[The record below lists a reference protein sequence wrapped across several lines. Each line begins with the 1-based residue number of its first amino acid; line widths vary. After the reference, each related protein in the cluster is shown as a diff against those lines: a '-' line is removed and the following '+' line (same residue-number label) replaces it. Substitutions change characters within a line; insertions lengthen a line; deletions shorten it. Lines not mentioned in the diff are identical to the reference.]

1 MKIIMKFKVNIDKI
15 ISVDESGMPCAPNP
29 RQLLDKDVLA
39 LYSRDKTQDKKRY
52 IAECGVIYYLGDP
65 KSPCRQKGC
74 SDNECLK
81 EAIENFNL
89 EENYTPDGLVL
100 KLIDKYYKQ
109 NITEAGVALEALQ
122 KSVHIS
128 SLAANRI
135 NEELNKKLNGAVTTE
150 DIATILNLID
160 AVNKRIVEIPNLTKA
175 IKEAYE
181 NLRNEEEEQIA
192 RGGKSITSSMD
203 ADEEI

>member
-1 MKIIMKFKVNIDKI
+1 MKFKVNIDKI

-109 NITEAGVALEALQ
+109 NITEAGVALEVLQ
-122 KSVHIS
+122 NLYIF
-128 SLAANRI
+128 LLLLLI
-135 NEELNKKLNGAVTTE
+135 ELMK
-150 DIATILNLID
+150 NLI
-160 AVNKRIVEIPNLTKA
+160 KNLM
-175 IKEAYE
+175 E
-181 NLRNEEEEQIA
+181 L
-192 RGGKSITSSMD
+192 
-203 ADEEI
+203 